1 MKRRRDLHA
10 ASPRLCLA
18 PPTMTPHEFFLSA
31 GDLDAGG
38 RSYLFPV
45 RATWVR
51 AALEDHEATAGDL
64 EGRLEVRASKSGS
77 DVVVHG
83 TLQAVLSVPCARCL
97 QPVAIEIDEPVS
109 LLVVTE
115 TPSSHKK
122 AASDEGEVLAG
133 EADTLA
139 YDGETVVLDD
149 FVRDELILQT
159 PNFPLCSEDCPGMS
173 AFLPPSDQTSAPERP
188 IDPRLL
194 PLLRLK
200 NDKE

>member
-1 MKRRRDLHA
+1 
-10 ASPRLCLA
+10 
-18 PPTMTPHEFFLSA
+18 MTAHEFTISA

-38 RSYLFPV
+38 RSYLFPI
-45 RATWVR
+45 RAPWIR
-51 AALEDHEATAGDL
+51 AALEDHEATAAGP
-64 EGRLEVRASKSGS
+64 EGKLEVRASKSGS

-83 TLQAVLSVPCARCL
+83 ALRASLSIPCARCL
-97 QPVAIEIDEPVS
+97 ESVTVEIEEPVS
-109 LLVVTE
+109 LLVVTQAAL
-115 TPSSHKK
+115 PSKGSV
-122 AASDEGEVLAG
+122 SEEDEILAG

-159 PNFPLCSEDCPGMS
+159 PKFPLCSEDCPGMS
-173 AFLPPSDQTSAPERP
+173 PSLPLQDRTSASDRS

>member
-1 MKRRRDLHA
+1 MKLARHDG
-10 ASPRLCLA
+10 ASMFA
-18 PPTMTPHEFFLSA
+18 IGTMTRHEFAIAA

-38 RSYLFPV
+38 QSYLFPV

-51 AALEDHEATAGDL
+51 AALEDHEATAGIADGKL
-64 EGRLEVRASKSGS
+64 DVRASKSGG

-83 TLQAVLSVPCARCL
+83 TLQAHLSVPCARCL
-97 QPVAIEIDEPVS
+97 EPVAVEIDEPIS

-115 TPSSHKK
+115 A
-122 AASDEGEVLAG
+122 AASSKKSAPDEDQILAG
-133 EADTLA
+133 EADTLP

-173 AFLPPSDQTSAPERP
+173 PSLPLPDRTSAPDRS

>member
-1 MKRRRDLHA
+1 M
-10 ASPRLCLA
+10 S
-18 PPTMTPHEFFLSA
+18 PHEFAISA

-38 RSYLFPV
+38 RHYLFPV
-45 RATWVR
+45 RASWMR
-51 AALEDHEATAGDL
+51 ASLEHHEATAGGPD
-64 EGRLEVRASKSGS
+64 GVLEVRASTSGS

-83 TLQAVLSVPCARCL
+83 TLRAALSVPCARCL
-97 QPVAIEIDEPVS
+97 EPVAVEIDESIS
-109 LLVVTE
+109 LLVV
-115 TPSSHKK
+115 PK
-122 AASDEGEVLAG
+122 AALSKKKPPSEEEQIMAE
-133 EADTLA
+133 EADTLP

-173 AFLPPSDQTSAPERP
+173 PSLPAPDRTGAP
-188 IDPRLL
+188 DRSIDPRLL

>member
-1 MKRRRDLHA
+1 
-10 ASPRLCLA
+10 
-18 PPTMTPHEFFLSA
+18 MTAQEFTISA

-45 RATWVR
+45 RAPWMR
-51 AALEDHEATAGDL
+51 AALEDHEATAAGP
-64 EGRLEVRASKSGS
+64 EGKLEVRASKSGS

-83 TLQAVLSVPCARCL
+83 TLRASLSIPCARCL
-97 QPVAIEIDEPVS
+97 ESVTVEIEEPVS
-109 LLVVTE
+109 LLVVIQAAL
-115 TPSSHKK
+115 PSKGSV
-122 AASDEGEVLAG
+122 SEEDEILAG

-159 PNFPLCSEDCPGMS
+159 PKFPLCSEDCPGMS
-173 AFLPPSDQTSAPERP
+173 PSLPLQDRTSAPDRP

>member
-1 MKRRRDLHA
+1 
-10 ASPRLCLA
+10 
-18 PPTMTPHEFFLSA
+18 MTHEFAIAA

-38 RSYLFPV
+38 KHYLFPV
-45 RATWVR
+45 RAPWMR
-51 AALEDHEATAGDL
+51 AALEDHEATA
-64 EGRLEVRASKSGS
+64 EGADGKLDVRASKSGT

-83 TLQAVLSVPCARCL
+83 TLQAALTVPCARCL
-97 QPVAIEIDEPVS
+97 EPVVVEIDEPVS
-109 LLVVTE
+109 LLVVTKAA
-115 TPSSHKK
+115 TSSKNP
-122 AASDEGEVLAG
+122 ASDEDQLLAG
-133 EADTLA
+133 EADTLP

-173 AFLPPSDQTSAPERP
+173 PSLPSPDRANALDRP
-188 IDPRLL
+188 VDPRLL

>member
-1 MKRRRDLHA
+1 MAL
-10 ASPRLCLA
+10 
-18 PPTMTPHEFFLSA
+18 HEFAISA
-31 GDLDAGG
+31 VELDAGG
-38 RSYLFPV
+38 RGYAFPV
-45 RATWVR
+45 RAPWMR
-51 AALEDHEATAGDL
+51 AALEDHEATARGVD
-64 EGRLEVRASKSGS
+64 GKLEVRASKSGS

-83 TLQAVLSVPCARCL
+83 TLRASLLVPCARCL
-97 QPVAIEIDEPVS
+97 EPVTVEIDEPIS
-109 LLVVTE
+109 LLVV
-115 TPSSHKK
+115 PQVAVSSKK
-122 AASDEGEVLAG
+122 PAPEEDQILAG
-133 EADTLA
+133 EADTLP

-173 AFLPPSDQTSAPERP
+173 PCLPLPDRTSAPDRP